1 MAEETLVKENLTA
14 EMIRG
19 GEALTQKLDALGWP
33 VAAAF
38 WYFETEANEWTLMI
52 ASPRVTIDGPLGAY
66 EAVQQ
71 ALTGLEKHFTSLE
84 YIRLLAPEH
93 ALVQTMASALQAGAR
108 NAGIRVS
115 RTAIDGHY
123 IEDLRLPRQPQLS
136 RGVTQGQ

>member
-1 MAEETLVKENLTA
+1 MAEETLVKENLTE
-14 EMIRG
+14 EMVRG
-19 GEALTQKLDALGWP
+19 GAALTQNLDALGWP

-93 ALVQTMASALQAGAR
+93 ALVQTMTIAAQTGSRTGGL
-108 NAGIRVS
+108 RVS
-115 RTAIDGHY
+115 RTAIDGSY
-123 IEDLRLPRQPQLS
+123 VEDAYVYRVNAS
-136 RGVTQGQ
+136 SAAA